1 MTMNDDALLP
11 SFDTLAE
18 AALLLVEEAAVSE
31 MLAKA
36 CQHDVDF
43 VVGMLDTAIVSGA
56 TRAELDDLADDL
68 DRMREQVRQQ
78 RQGAEMWSA
87 VCDRAVWRM
96 AAALAATQYG
106 GKHARH

>member
-1 MTMNDDALLP
+1 MMSDDALLP
-11 SFDTLAE
+11 SFDVLAE

-31 MLAKA
+31 MLAEA

-56 TRAELDDLADDL
+56 SRTEVDELLQDL
-68 DRMREQVRQQ
+68 DRMRAQVHQQ
-78 RQGAEMWSA
+78 RQAAEMWSA

-96 AAALAATQYG
+96 AAALAATEFG